1 MSNSSLLC
9 TGFPPASPS
18 SSNAASS
25 SSRGQTDDRR
35 SSTLSCAST
44 YSRDSWCSFPDS
56 EVSVSSTTQGHTS
69 HNGDAFEGAVLPS
82 IATNAI
88 FGSTSPRKNRSH
100 GVRTSIESTRSWG
113 SSGSSVRS
121 PITPDSALFSHREH
135 EVTKTP
141 TFVSVFLP
149 TVAEAP
155 KLKRPLLS
163 RIVSDEIQYIG
174 RSIDVPV
181 SEEGHRERTAPIKR
195 SISSTSTLRDS
206 SHSSRFSTWNGKDGL
221 MMAMDELEQELART
235 MATLSIS
242 TSNTPV
248 STISRAR
255 GKAMRRPHTADK
267 VMAVDSAKNF
277 SQTAVSSSVSPA
289 SRSHFERESWM
300 SSQSDEN
307 GLSYNGNPIR
317 FSASD
322 LALLAES
329 AELSGRSSVQNAQI
343 GHSDRPVS
351 QVSTA
356 SSSSSRASRIG
367 LDGSSLPALV
377 FDGRYSG
384 SSTSSSG
391 EDSFQEVLSHPDD
404 IAIAAPGHVAAHR
417 KAPRSRP
424 GTARESSEFG
434 RRPGL
439 YQLQK
444 ASRSTPSLASNQP
457 PHEPLPPL
465 PSLPMG
471 LSKLLSAA
479 PAPPPR
485 PIRSLGRT
493 PTSSDR
499 SSPVPYADKPL
510 PRLPC

>member
-1 MSNSSLLC
+1 MSNPSLLF
-9 TGFPPASPS
+9 TGYPPASPS
-18 SSNAASS
+18 SSNAVPS
-25 SSRGQTDDRR
+25 SSRSQTDDRR

-56 EVSVSSTTQGHTS
+56 EVSVSSTTQGHIS
-69 HNGDAFEGAVLPS
+69 HDENAFEGAVLPS

-100 GVRTSIESTRSWG
+100 GGRTSLESTRSWG

-141 TFVSVFLP
+141 TFTSVFLP

-155 KLKRPLLS
+155 KLKRPQLS

-174 RSIDVPV
+174 RSLDVPV
-181 SEEGHRERTAPIKR
+181 SEEGHHDRPAPIKR
-195 SISSTSTLRDS
+195 SASSASTLRNS
-206 SHSSRFSTWNGKDGL
+206 SRSSRFSTWNGKDGL
-221 MMAMDELEQELART
+221 MLAMDELEQELART
-235 MATLSIS
+235 MATLSVS
-242 TSNTPV
+242 SSNTPV

-267 VMAVDSAKNF
+267 VMAVDSASML
-277 SQTAVSSSVSPA
+277 SQTATSSSASPA
-289 SRSHFERESWM
+289 SRSRFERESWM
-300 SSQSDEN
+300 SSLSDET
-307 GLSYNGNPIR
+307 GLSCNGNPIR

-329 AELSGRSSVQNAQI
+329 AELSRRSSFQSTRLS
-343 GHSDRPVS
+343 HSDRPVS

-391 EDSFQEVLSHPDD
+391 EDSFQEVLSHQDSIV
-404 IAIAAPGHVAAHR
+404 IADAGYVAAQR
-417 KAPRSRP
+417 KATRSRP
-424 GTARESSEFG
+424 GTARESSELG

-444 ASRSTPSLASNQP
+444 ASRSTPSLASSQP

-471 LSKLLSAA
+471 LSKLLLEA

-485 PIRSLGRT
+485 PVRSLART
-493 PTSSDR
+493 PTSSHR